1 MSYDGLLEVLLP
13 SAAPTTSGLVFGT
26 IDAAGKVFLEPG
38 NVPIVPPPPSL
49 TPLTPSSRFVGMM
62 QGSAGKPQSLLIIG
76 VIGGDGNPPGAI
88 LQFAGLTAPEGY
100 LLCQGQA
107 VSRAGYA
114 RLYAVIGVIYGAG
127 DGSTTF
133 NLPDYRGRGPMGLSA
148 SQSQFATPG
157 QRGGEITHAM
167 TAQEMPK
174 HSHTV
179 AGRVIGRA
187 PGGNNFRE
195 LADFN
200 SGLANNNS
208 ESWSTGGG
216 APFNVLDPYLVTNFI
231 IRT

>member
-133 NLPDYRGRGPMGLSA
+133 NIPDYRGRVPVGFSPGEIE
-148 SQSQFATPG
+148 FATLG
-157 QRGGEITHAM
+157 QRGGAKRHTLTVDEI
-167 TAQEMPK
+167 P
-174 HSHTV
+174 SHDHEPRS
-179 AGRVIGRA
+179 GWG
-187 PGGNNFRE
+187 PGGGLGDGWSRVDGNNPR
-195 LADFN
+195 N
-200 SGLANNNS
+200 SWGRTVSA
-208 ESWSTGGG
+208 GGG
-216 APFNVLDPYLVTNFI
+216 QSHNNLQPYIAANFI

>member
-133 NLPDYRGRGPMGLSA
+133 NIPDYRGRVPVGFSPGETE
-148 SQSQFATPG
+148 FATLG
-157 QRGGEITHAM
+157 QRGGAKRHTLTVDEI
-167 TAQEMPK
+167 P
-174 HSHTV
+174 SHDHEPRS
-179 AGRVIGRA
+179 GWG
-187 PGGNNFRE
+187 PGGGLGLGWSRVDGNNPR
-195 LADFN
+195 N
-200 SGLANNNS
+200 SWGRTVSA
-208 ESWSTGGG
+208 GGG
-216 APFNVLDPYLVTNFI
+216 QSHNNLQPYIAANYI
-231 IRT
+231 IRI

>member
-133 NLPDYRGRGPMGLSA
+133 NLPDYRGRVPVGFSPGEIE
-148 SQSQFATPG
+148 FATLG
-157 QRGGEITHAM
+157 QRGGAKRHTLTVDEI
-167 TAQEMPK
+167 P
-174 HSHTV
+174 SHDHEPRS
-179 AGRVIGRA
+179 GWG
-187 PGGNNFRE
+187 PGGGLGDGWSRVDGNNPR
-195 LADFN
+195 N
-200 SGLANNNS
+200 SWGRTVSA
-208 ESWSTGGG
+208 GGG
-216 APFNVLDPYLVTNFI
+216 QSHNNLQPYIAANFI

>member
-157 QRGGEITHAM
+157 QRGGESSHTM
-167 TAQEMPK
+167 TWAEMAK
-174 HSHTV
+174 HSHSV
-179 AGRVIGRA
+179 AGRIIGRA
-187 PGGNNFRE
+187 SGGGNFRE
-195 LADFN
+195 LTDFN

-208 ESWSTGGG
+208 ESWAAGDG

>member
-49 TPLTPSSRFVGMM
+49 TPLTPGSRFVGMM

-157 QRGGEITHAM
+157 QRGGESSHTM
-167 TAQEMPK
+167 TWAEMAK

-179 AGRVIGRA
+179 AGRIIGRA
-187 PGGNNFRE
+187 SGGGNFRE
-195 LADFN
+195 LTDFI
-200 SGLANNNS
+200 SGPANNNS
-208 ESWSTGGG
+208 ESWPAGDG